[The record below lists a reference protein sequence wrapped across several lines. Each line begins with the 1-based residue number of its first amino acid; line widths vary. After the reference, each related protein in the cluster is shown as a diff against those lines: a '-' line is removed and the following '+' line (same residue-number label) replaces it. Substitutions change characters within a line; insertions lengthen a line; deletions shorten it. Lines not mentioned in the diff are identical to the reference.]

1 MRRAAAWLWNYG
13 VVSNFM
19 TGFFVLLPII
29 ITAAIMG
36 WLGGK
41 LVEWLGPESYIGR
54 GLELGGR
61 QVVSSDWGAAVTHLV
76 GWGIAL
82 GGIWALGLFVKTVAK
97 QRLEES
103 FDSLLNHIPIVRAI
117 YKPVAQVV
125 NLLKGGANPE
135 VRAMKV
141 IYCTFGAAQGA
152 GFLALLASK
161 QQFEFAGRTCLAVY
175 LPTSPLP
182 MSGGIIFVPV
192 GEVHDVKMTVDELM
206 QIYFSLGVLAP
217 TVVPAMYQVP
227 TAIVPAAPNN
237 EDMKKGNPSAD

>member
-1 MRRAAAWLWNYG
+1 
-13 VVSNFM
+13 
-19 TGFFVLLPII
+19 
-29 ITAAIMG
+29 
-36 WLGGK
+36 
-41 LVEWLGPESYIGR
+41 
-54 GLELGGR
+54 
-61 QVVSSDWGAAVTHLV
+61 V

>member
-29 ITAAIMG
+29 ITLAIMG
-36 WLGGK
+36 WLGTK
-41 LVEWLGPESYIGR
+41 LVELLGPDSYIGR
-54 GLELGGR
+54 TLELGGR
-61 QVVSSDWGAAVTHLV
+61 QFVSSDWGAAVTHLV

-97 QRLEES
+97 QRLEEG
-103 FDSLLNHIPIVRAI
+103 FNSLLIRIPIVRVI

-125 NLLKGGANPE
+125 GLIKGDANQE

-141 IYCTFGAAQGA
+141 IYCTFGAAHGA
-152 GFLALLASK
+152 GFLALLTGR
-161 QQFEFAGRTCLAVY
+161 QQFDFAGRACYAVY
-175 LPTSPLP
+175 LPTSPVP
-182 MSGGIIFVPV
+182 MSGGIIFVPIS
-192 GEVHDVKMTVDELM
+192 EVHDVKMTVDELM

-217 TVVPAMYQVP
+217 TVVPAAYRLADLPINQREGGD
-227 TAIVPAAPNN
+227 PA
-237 EDMKKGNPSAD
+237 